1 MISKPLFK
9 QSCKANAGIW
19 VFVTGIT
26 CAMLIITIL
35 VMGNLN
41 VNEIRTSMMDMFIKD
56 AVESEVQRS
65 SMTYYDMTDT
75 ALKSYD
81 NTCELLDLDSSIS
94 GMIIAYNSF
103 IQSGKSDEEAR
114 EMMRMLPGMDDQ
126 KFATL
131 NDLLDIYVEKGG
143 ITEADISNYVLNKI
157 ADEVYA
163 QLLDEQGEEYANAA
177 KDFITAAITA
187 FAGSGESVTEFAT
200 DYIPGV
206 VSDVYYQQS
215 FDYDDRKIY
224 ISDYFTKEKLT
235 NTSYSAII
243 SFRAELEFKEKQLTN
258 SGEYTEEEI
267 AQALNAYKQ
276 TVIEDKSRTMFYS
289 LPEKVTTALSELG
302 SMDVY
307 ELVIGSMLYRI
318 AGLLLPMIF
327 VIMTANN
334 LIAGQVD
341 TGAMAYV
348 LSTPIK
354 RKKVTLTQM
363 CYLIF
368 SLFAMFAFTSIT
380 GVISLALVKGGDFTI
395 TYGQIL
401 LLNLGAF
408 ITMFAVSGICF
419 LASSWFNRSKLS
431 MSFGGGLSMFFLVA
445 TILGLFGSNVI
456 PSAIRIEAMK
466 YFNYVS
472 VISLFDAISIM
483 DGSLTYLWK
492 LAILL
497 AVGAITYAA
506 GIIKFNKKDLPL

>member
-1 MISKPLFK
+1 
-9 QSCKANAGIW
+9 
-19 VFVTGIT
+19 
-26 CAMLIITIL
+26 
-35 VMGNLN
+35 
-41 VNEIRTSMMDMFIKD
+41 
-56 AVESEVQRS
+56 
-65 SMTYYDMTDT
+65 
-75 ALKSYD
+75 
-81 NTCELLDLDSSIS
+81 LL
-94 GMIIAYNSF
+94 
-103 IQSGKSDEEAR
+103 E
-114 EMMRMLPGMDDQ
+114 
-126 KFATL
+126 
-131 NDLLDIYVEKGG
+131 
-143 ITEADISNYVLNKI
+143 
-157 ADEVYA
+157 
-163 QLLDEQGEEYANAA
+163 EQGEEYANSARE
-177 KDFITAAITA
+177 FITAAITA
-187 FAGSGESVTEFAT
+187 FAGSDESVTEFAT
-200 DYIPGV
+200 NYIPGV

-235 NTSYSAII
+235 NISYSAII
-243 SFRAELEFKEKQLTN
+243 SFRAELDFKESQLRN
-258 SGEYTEEEI
+258 SGQYTEEQI
-267 AQALNAYKQ
+267 AQELNAYKQ
-276 TVIEDKSRTMFYS
+276 TVIEEKSRTMFFS
-289 LPEKVTTALSELG
+289 LPEKVITALSELG

-307 ELVIGSMLYRI
+307 ELVIGSMFYRI

-341 TGAMAYV
+341 SGAMAYV

-354 RKKVTLTQM
+354 RKKVTITQM
-363 CYLIF
+363 FYLIF
-368 SLFAMFAFTSIT
+368 SLLAMFVFTS
-380 GVISLALVKGGDFTI
+380 VASVVSLALVKGTDFTI
-395 TYGQIL
+395 TYGQML

-492 LAILL
+492 FAILL
-497 AVGAITYAA
+497 AIGAVTYAA
-506 GIIKFNKKDLPL
+506 GIFKFNKKDLPL

>member
-26 CAMLIITIL
+26 CAMLVITIL
-35 VMGNLN
+35 VLGNLN

-56 AVESEVQRS
+56 AVESEVQRR
-65 SMTYYDMTDT
+65 SMTFYDMTDT
-75 ALKSYD
+75 ALESYETIY
-81 NTCELLDLDSSIS
+81 NQLNSSINF
-94 GMIIAYNSF
+94 IIFNYNKLIEMDIEDAVARQTIKENF
-103 IQSGKSDEEAR
+103 GLSDEQFE
-114 EMMRMLPGMDDQ
+114 PI
-126 KFATL
+126 
-131 NDLLDIYVEKGG
+131 NDLLDIYIQKGAL
-143 ITEADISNYVLNKI
+143 TSTDVSNYVLNKI
-157 ADEVYA
+157 ADGVYA
-163 QLLDEQGEEYANAA
+163 QLLSEQGEEYANSARE
-177 KDFITAAITA
+177 FITAAITA
-187 FAGSGESVTEFAT
+187 FAGSDESVTEFAT
-200 DYIPGV
+200 NYIPGV
-206 VSDVYYQQS
+206 VSDVYYQQN

-235 NTSYSAII
+235 NISYSAII
-243 SFRAELEFKEKQLTN
+243 SFRAELDFKESQLRN
-258 SGEYTEEEI
+258 SGQYTEEQI
-267 AQALNAYKQ
+267 AQELNAYKQ
-276 TVIEDKSRTMFYS
+276 TVIEEKSRTMFFS
-289 LPEKVTTALSELG
+289 LPEKVITALSELG

-307 ELVIGSMLYRI
+307 ELVIGSMFYRI

-341 TGAMAYV
+341 SGAMAYV

-354 RKKVTLTQM
+354 RKKVTITQM
-363 CYLIF
+363 FYLIF
-368 SLFAMFAFTSIT
+368 SLLAMFVFTS
-380 GVISLALVKGGDFTI
+380 VASVVSLALVKGTDFTI
-395 TYGQIL
+395 TYGQML

-492 LAILL
+492 FAILL
-497 AVGAITYAA
+497 AIGAVTYAA
-506 GIIKFNKKDLPL
+506 GIFKFNKKDLPL